1 MMTRAD
7 YHPSFQQIAFLTEE
21 TGEYSERRLNHSDG
35 AAETFYRDLKLR
47 GVHARVGMEATG
59 YSRWFGRLLAELGF
73 EVWIGNFWSRLAI
86 ANVHSGHDA
95 QLAASHSC
103 CHSAAE
109 MKYFGEDFYWSTH
122 GPVFSMKRHP

>member
-1 MMTRAD
+1 
-7 YHPSFQQIAFLTEE
+7 
-21 TGEYSERRLNHSDG
+21 
-35 AAETFYRDLKLR
+35 
-47 GVHARVGMEATG
+47 VGMEATG